1 MDGQRIHFNE
11 NVNQKDIYRI
21 RKKVQFFGQ
30 KKDREID
37 LSMYIKGRFDKSKQK
52 LRNLSNSLVAKW
64 MSDQRGGRI
73 IKKKMR
79 FCSDLRWTAGCG
91 ERRLRVC
98 DTEKIY
104 DNP

>member
-73 IKKKMR
+73 IKKKNEIL
-79 FCSDLRWTAGCG
+79 LRPKMDSWLWRAPIT
-91 ERRLRVC
+91 RM
-98 DTEKIY
+98 
-104 DNP
+104 